1 MHLQII
7 DTTNTRS
14 DGKVHS
20 HQSITSPYF
29 EVKDVKAERATML
42 RFTKHEQVCFTVRK
56 HEIAPPVRTTGH
68 NSSNQCFAYRIENQ
82 LYKPDTNTGLIINQ
96 NFVFIFKNTHTC
108 NSNVQK

>member
-56 HEIAPPVRTTGH
+56 HEIAPLSG
-68 NSSNQCFAYRIENQ
+68 Q
-82 LYKPDTNTGLIINQ
+82 LVITLQINAL
-96 NFVFIFKNTHTC
+96 HTE
-108 NSNVQK
+108 